1 MENVVCNQIISAQN
15 YLEAITGQ
23 CYVLQR
29 TNDCAFIREVLSQ
42 QGLDAE
48 LWDYPLDEIDHIVEN
63 DLRVVLVDCNQ
74 AYGDK
79 VKHNYRWFEVPEDVS
94 FEEEKIDTPTKPT
107 LKHTLW
113 SNSNKNNKNL
123 SLDDLKAEVK
133 DIVFDTPIA
142 VLASTETCNGVAVT
156 LGTIK
161 SGKLSDCF
169 FDSCN
174 HFEWYVDE
182 NKDLHFTGRHFAG
195 SNSYLYRVYK
205 DELDD
210 EDIEEFED
218 KVLSNTVT
226 KEDIE
231 KYTYGIGDVFAKLFG
246 WED

>member
-1 MENVVCNQIISAQN
+1 MKNVVYNEIISAQN
-15 YLEAITGQ
+15 YLEAVTGQ
-23 CYVLQR
+23 CYVPQR
-29 TNDCAFIREVLSQ
+29 TDDCAFIREILSQ

-74 AYGDK
+74 VYGDK

-94 FEEEKIDTPTKPT
+94 FEKEKVNTTT
-107 LKHTLW
+107 KHTLW
-113 SNSNKNNKNL
+113 SNGNKNNNNL
-123 SLDDLKAEVK
+123 NLDDLKAKVK
-133 DIVFDTPIA
+133 DIVFDTPIV
-142 VLASTETCNGVAVT
+142 VLATTETYNGVVVT

-161 SGKLSDCF
+161 SGKLLDCF
-169 FDSCN
+169 FDSRN
-174 HFEWYVDE
+174 HFKWYVDE
-182 NKDLHFTGRHFAG
+182 NNDLRFTGSHHDG
-195 SNSYLYRVYK
+195 NNSYLYRVYK
-205 DELDD
+205 DELYD